1 MFRRTVRLL
10 IGLLLGIAV
19 SSVASAQ
26 SAITGVVSD
35 TSGAVMPGVSVEVS
49 SPALI
54 EQSRNAVTDNNG
66 AYKVTDLRP
75 GTYKVTFTLA
85 GFNTFIRD
93 GLIIESDFTAT
104 VNAQLKIG
112 GLEESITVSG
122 ASPVVDVAST
132 MQRTVLSQEQIE
144 SLPTG
149 RSYQSLAATIPAL
162 APAGS
167 GRFDVGGSSQMWQ
180 GTVVAYG
187 SLANDTALEVD
198 GMSVMSLLN
207 TGSISGV
214 YHNQGAYQEM
224 SYQVVGGSAE
234 SQTGGVRINMIPKE
248 GGNRFSGDFLAL
260 YSNEHFQAENLD
272 DELRAK
278 GLTTPGSLVE
288 IYDYNGGIGGPI
300 RKDRLW
306 FFYSMRR
313 WGTANNINNQYLPDG
328 SIAVDRSKIRAY
340 TTRLTAQLNSK
351 NKLTVMYDALPK
363 TRQYFASEDGT
374 RSPEGSAYQDQFG
387 YDYQAKWSSPIT
399 NKLLAEV
406 GFSQNFLGYNLA
418 YQPGTP
424 GPSASLPFGMISKS
438 DVGISSKGTFDA
450 PSTTFYNPFVA
461 KVLAASVSYITG
473 SHSIKVGIQDKFGW
487 IKNTLT
493 QNGNMVQVYNN
504 GTPLQV
510 RVYNTPIESRS
521 NLNGDLGLYIQ
532 DSWKLG
538 RLTLN
543 PGIRFER
550 FNAEVDEQVAP
561 AGRFVGART
570 FAPIPD
576 LPNFKNWVPRVG
588 AAYDLFGDGK
598 TGIKGSVGRYMQQD
612 ATAYPQTYNPMA
624 TATAN
629 LSWTDLNRDNQAQG
643 ELGCLYLTAG
653 CEINFAQL
661 PTTFGARR
669 NRNPDPDLARPYQ
682 IVYNAGVTHELRPGV
697 GVAFNYYRREFH
709 DVTYTTNLANPVSA
723 YTPYD
728 IRDPR
733 GTGTLTVYNADPAK
747 IALVNELDTTSTS
760 NKTTFDGFDLG
771 VNVRLGRGVTLAG
784 GSATGRT
791 VTAQC
796 DLSDPNYLSATAPGV
811 QYCDQRTYGMPWLT
825 TVKFSGSA
833 PVGYGFRVS
842 GVLQSS
848 PGDQVIYTYVVTAAN
863 FRTQT
868 GVPLTQSSVTARL
881 TQPGTEY
888 LTRVNQFDTTISKNF
903 AFGKVRVSPEVSLFN
918 LFNAN
923 PVLSQST
930 AYPNTGVPLRIL
942 DGRLI
947 RFQVQVRF

>member
-1 MFRRTVRLL
+1 
-10 IGLLLGIAV
+10 
-19 SSVASAQ
+19 
-26 SAITGVVSD
+26 
-35 TSGAVMPGVSVEVS
+35 
-49 SPALI
+49 

-260 YSNEHFQAENLD
+260 YSNEHLQAENLD
-272 DELRAK
+272 DELRAR

-340 TTRLTAQLNSK
+340 TTRVTAQLNSK

-504 GTPLQV
+504 GAPLQV

-521 NLNGDLGLYIQ
+521 NLNGD
-532 DSWKLG
+532 
-538 RLTLN
+538 
-543 PGIRFER
+543 
-550 FNAEVDEQVAP
+550 
-561 AGRFVGART
+561 
-570 FAPIPD
+570 
-576 LPNFKNWVPRVG
+576 
-588 AAYDLFGDGK
+588 
-598 TGIKGSVGRYMQQD
+598 
-612 ATAYPQTYNPMA
+612 
-624 TATAN
+624 
-629 LSWTDLNRDNQAQG
+629 
-643 ELGCLYLTAG
+643 
-653 CEINFAQL
+653 
-661 PTTFGARR
+661 
-669 NRNPDPDLARPYQ
+669 
-682 IVYNAGVTHELRPGV
+682 
-697 GVAFNYYRREFH
+697 
-709 DVTYTTNLANPVSA
+709 
-723 YTPYD
+723 
-728 IRDPR
+728 
-733 GTGTLTVYNADPAK
+733 
-747 IALVNELDTTSTS
+747 
-760 NKTTFDGFDLG
+760 
-771 VNVRLGRGVTLAG
+771 
-784 GSATGRT
+784 
-791 VTAQC
+791 
-796 DLSDPNYLSATAPGV
+796 
-811 QYCDQRTYGMPWLT
+811 
-825 TVKFSGSA
+825 
-833 PVGYGFRVS
+833 
-842 GVLQSS
+842 
-848 PGDQVIYTYVVTAAN
+848 
-863 FRTQT
+863 
-868 GVPLTQSSVTARL
+868 
-881 TQPGTEY
+881 
-888 LTRVNQFDTTISKNF
+888 
-903 AFGKVRVSPEVSLFN
+903 
-918 LFNAN
+918 
-923 PVLSQST
+923 
-930 AYPNTGVPLRIL
+930 
-942 DGRLI
+942 
-947 RFQVQVRF
+947 